1 MHKSISFYSENLQ
14 FGIAKGENLSDGLEE
29 LLKESGLTLTRFEHK
44 GSLDDKKPPYYFLS
58 LIEKQ

>member
-1 MHKSISFYSENLQ
+1 M
-14 FGIAKGENLSDGLEE
+14 ENLSDSLEE
-29 LLKESGLTLTRFEHK
+29 LLKESGLTLARFEHI